1 MPNRFTAV
9 PQRPAPQL
17 SSRMGPVVAVGDL
30 FMALMLSRPGGL
42 SLWNSWVTPA
52 TLWLASL
59 FAPAALIVAA
69 LFLIRGGWLSL
80 VVAIVLVAT
89 AGGSAAVV
97 LVGAVQRRM
106 PVSGAGSS

>member
-9 PQRPAPQL
+9 PQRPAPAL
-17 SSRMGPVVAVGDL
+17 SSRMSPVVAVGDL

-42 SLWNSWVTPA
+42 SLRNAWVTPA

-69 LFLIRGGWLSL
+69 LLLIRGGWLSL
-80 VVAIVLVAT
+80 VAAIALVAIAM
-89 AGGSAAVV
+89 GSAAVV
-97 LVGAVQRRM
+97 TVGAVQRRT
-106 PVSGAGSS
+106 PR

>member
-9 PQRPAPQL
+9 PQRPAPEL
-17 SSRMGPVVAVGDL
+17 SNRMTPVVAVGDL

-42 SLWNSWVTPA
+42 SLRNSWVTPA

-69 LFLIRGGWLSL
+69 LLLIRGGWVSL
-80 VVAIVLVAT
+80 AAAIALVAIAM
-89 AGGSAAVV
+89 GSAAVV
-97 LVGAVQRRM
+97 TVGAVQRRT
-106 PVSGAGSS
+106 PR